1 MSNLPSEP
9 GRVTPMRLMSTMT
22 PAPSVNKQNKIM
34 SPLPPRRRNISPP
47 FLENDDDSLSR
58 AEIEGPVPLGFHSS

>member
-1 MSNLPSEP
+1 MPSEP

-22 PAPSVNKQNKIM
+22 PVPSSVKKQL
-34 SPLPPRRRNISPP
+34 SPQPPRRNISPP

-58 AEIEGPVPLGFHSS
+58 AEIEGPVPLGFHSKPPI